1 MSKPDVADPDAY
13 YGESRVLHMVS
24 LTVESGQ
31 LVTLIG
37 QKGAGKTMTLKSVV
51 GLTPRIERMITSG
64 SAALASI
71 EPHEISQ
78 KGVSLVPEHRRIFL
92 GLSVRENLRM
102 SHIEHET
109 DSTFE
114 TSMKWIFNFFPRLE
128 EWFGQSASTM
138 SGGEQQ
144 MLAITRSLMSEPGLL
159 LIDEPTEGLM
169 PSLVEKFRN
178 VLVDINDRGISMLLV
193 EQDDGPALNIT
204 NYTYVISEGAI
215 EAAGPAADIN
225 ENADIREEYLQV

>member
-1 MSKPDVADPDAY
+1 MSKPDVADLDAY
-13 YGESRVLHMVS
+13 YGESRVLHRMS

-37 QKGAGKTMTLKSVV
+37 QKGAGKTTMLKSVV
-51 GLTPRIERMITSG
+51 GLTPRIERTITYG

-71 EPHEISQ
+71 KPHVISQ
-78 KGVSLVPEHRRIFL
+78 KGISLVPEHRRIFL

-102 SHIEHET
+102 SRIEHET
-109 DSTFE
+109 NSIFERSTE
-114 TSMKWIFNFFPRLE
+114 WIIDFFPRLE
-128 EWFGQSASTM
+128 EWFAQSASTM
-138 SGGEQQ
+138 SSGEQQ

-159 LIDEPTEGLM
+159 LTDEPTEGLM
-169 PSLVEKFRN
+169 PSLVEKLRN
-178 VLVDINDRGISMLLV
+178 VLVDTNNRGISILLV

-215 EAAGPAADIN
+215 EAAGPAAEIN